1 MRKEKSMC
9 LLLCCLGADRADGC
23 YGKPGHRRRMMAAL
37 MQSAAA

>member
-9 LLLCCLGADRADGC
+9 LLLCCLGTDRAGC
-23 YGKPGHRRRMMAAL
+23 YGKLGHRRIMMAAL